1 VQDLEGGQAELA
13 AYSGGQKGKG
23 CSNGKRGKNGK
34 PDKGSLFPAGVPLS
48 LGKLSPQQ
56 LAVITALLSN
66 ALKVDSVLVDRNKD
80 LQIVLTGTLRRKTKT
95 DKLLEELE
103 EINIG
108 DLLDA
113 ISNR

>member
-1 VQDLEGGQAELA
+1 M
-13 AYSGGQKGKG
+13 
-23 CSNGKRGKNGK
+23 
-34 PDKGSLFPAGVPLS
+34 
-48 LGKLSPQQ
+48 
-56 LAVITALLSN
+56 SN

-80 LQIVLTGTLRRKTKT
+80 LEIVLTGTLRRKTKT

-103 EINIG
+103 DINIG

>member
-1 VQDLEGGQAELA
+1 MA
-13 AYSGGQKGKG
+13 AYSGGQKGK
-23 CSNGKRGKNGK
+23 NGSSGKNGKNGK
-34 PDKGSLFPAGVPLS
+34 PDKGALFPAGLPLS

>member
-1 VQDLEGGQAELA
+1 MA
-13 AYSGGQKGKG
+13 AYSGGQKGKSSG
-23 CSNGKRGKNGK
+23 NGNGGNNKSGKNCKPGK
-34 PDKGSLFPAGVPLS
+34 DSLLPAGLPLS

-80 LQIVLTGTLRRKTKT
+80 LEIVLTGTLRRKTKT

-103 EINIG
+103 DINIG

>member
-1 VQDLEGGQAELA
+1 MA

-34 PDKGSLFPAGVPLS
+34 PDKGALFPAGLPLS

-66 ALKVDSVLVDRNKD
+66 ALKVDSVLEDRNKD

>member
-1 VQDLEGGQAELA
+1 MA
-13 AYSGGQKGKG
+13 AYSGGQKGKS
-23 CSNGKRGKNGK
+23 CNNGKRGKNGN
-34 PDKGSLFPAGVPLS
+34 PDKGAPFPAGLPLS

-80 LQIVLTGTLRRKTKT
+80 LQVVLTGTLRRKTKT

-103 EINIG
+103 DINIG